1 MCEKALQV
9 AENQAKN
16 MADKCGSDEKF
27 GGRGFCLLGSGN
39 RSDA

>member
-9 AENQAKN
+9 AENQAIN
-16 MADKCGSDEKF
+16 MADNAAVMKNLD
-27 GGRGFCLLGSGN
+27 GRGFCLLGSGN